1 MNTKQKKDEPAFTI
15 HGQLAEVLEGMEGTN
30 WSTTISKHNVKSVRV
45 YFHTKQP
52 TVGVKI
58 G

>member
-1 MNTKQKKDEPAFTI
+1 MSKKKPSGPSITI
-15 HGQLAEVLEGMEGTN
+15 HGELAKVLTGMEGTN
-30 WSTTISKHNVKSVRV
+30 WSTTISKNNVKSVRV

-52 TVGVKI
+52 TVKLGVR